1 MLFRALKIKMAD
13 KHNCLTIFLILN
25 FEHENAL
32 LNKGGAEGGGI
43 VFDHAFHV

>member
-32 LNKGGAEGGGI
+32 LIKGGRGDRTHNLSL
-43 VFDHAFHV
+43 V

>member
-32 LNKGGAEGGGI
+32 LNKGGRWDRTQNLSSI
-43 VFDHAFHV
+43 